1 VLSRAVLDLAIE
13 GTAYTADEV
22 AMWSGYRGKV
32 VTVRAADRIA
42 RVDFSSELQPMLQ
55 RVQVAE
61 ASADESKLQL
71 EQVVATSV
79 AHEMHGKMMS
89 QFEAT
94 LERLQSE
101 LKTQMVRRS
110 KYIMAQ

>member
-1 VLSRAVLDLAIE
+1 
-13 GTAYTADEV
+13 
-22 AMWSGYRGKV
+22 
-32 VTVRAADRIA
+32 
-42 RVDFSSELQPMLQ
+42 MLQ